1 LGSDIAKPSE
11 LLEEA
16 AKYRDLAKRAARFA
30 ASLLCDADRARLLGR
45 AKRLEEQAA
54 ELEKQAAALTTPV
67 TLSVGLEPPPANST
81 LPTNDAVDP
90 EEQPK
95 H

>member
-1 LGSDIAKPSE
+1 MAKPSE

-45 AKRLEEQAA
+45 AKRLAEQAA
-54 ELEKQAAALTTPV
+54 ELEKQAAALATPV
-67 TLSVGLEPPPANST
+67 TLSVGLEDPPAI
-81 LPTNDAVDP
+81 PDARTEGQVDP
-90 EEQPK
+90 EEKSK